1 MNFERLKILRGYFK
15 KGFQDWRNELFEY
28 RFLILL
34 SLIIVVIAGFLDYYS
49 GVYVSSARVAD
60 VPDLILD
67 HVGPYDLRP
76 VYIYGYIALIVAL
89 FLYPLVLHIRMLHI
103 VISQFSLLVMLR
115 ALFMIFTHLQSPLDA
130 IQVDFPWIFKGL
142 SFQNDLFFSGHAAIP
157 FLGYLL
163 FRKSKIKYFFLAG
176 SIVMAVTVLL
186 MHIHYSIDVF
196 SAYFIAACSYR
207 IVNRILT
214 KV

>member
-1 MNFERLKILRGYFK
+1 MIFERLTILKGYFK

-28 RFLILL
+28 RFLIFL

-49 GVYVSSARVAD
+49 GVYVTRVKAGE

-67 HVGPYDLRP
+67 HIGPYNLKA
-76 VYIYGYIALIVAL
+76 VYIYGYLILIFAL
-89 FLYPLVLHIRMLHI
+89 FLYPLILHIRMLHI
-103 VISQFSLLVMLR
+103 TISQFSLLVMLR

-130 IQVDFPWIFKGL
+130 IPVSFPWIFKGL
-142 SFQNDLFFSGHAAIP
+142 SFQNDMFFSGHAAIP

-163 FRKSKIKYFFLAG
+163 FSKSKIKYFFLAG
-176 SIVMAVTVLL
+176 SILMSVTVLL

-207 IVNRILT
+207 IVNKILT
-214 KV
+214 RI

>member
-1 MNFERLKILRGYFK
+1 M
-15 KGFQDWRNELFEY
+15 
-28 RFLILL
+28 
-34 SLIIVVIAGFLDYYS
+34 
-49 GVYVSSARVAD
+49 AD

>member
-76 VYIYGYIALIVAL
+76 VYIYGYIALIVVL

-115 ALFMIFTHLQSPLDA
+115 ALFMIFTHLRSPLDA
-130 IQVDFPWIFKGL
+130 IPVDFPWIFKGL